1 MVLVYVTF
9 LLYNHFNGCRY
20 NVYGCGN
27 GVDSRVLSLAILSQ
41 HEKVQAQNDYEK
53 GTPHPTNDIH
63 QHFFLVCSFLQH
75 CQRNKKYFYTF
86 RLIFLLIFL
95 YFTS

>member
-27 GVDSRVLSLAILSQ
+27 GVDSRVLLSLAILSQ

-63 QHFFLVCSFLQH
+63 QHFFFGLFFSTTLPTQ
-75 CQRNKKYFYTF
+75 
-86 RLIFLLIFL
+86 
-95 YFTS
+95 